1 MDTLVLPDLKVEDV
15 EAVMSEHTQ
24 WTGDQIDTFLK
35 SIDMEELDC
44 GSSLKTS
51 SLSGYDSDSGYSTHE
66 VSPMAGGATHYSS
79 ALSPAIT
86 PVTPSSILTSSSTSS
101 PIPFCLCHDDMF
113 PLHSGGTGN
122 ADHHFF
128 GGSDLPLLSHPSSS
142 SEQLFQSPSLC
153 PTTPSSPQHHS
164 LPTTPFQSASS
175 PQVFVSI
182 SQPSRGCVQSVLPP
196 ISNVSDIEANRH
208 SVTIV
213 PNSFCSSMT
222 CLSTETTASSVT
234 MTHAQTSNAPHFD
247 NFLDG
252 YLNMLEMDNSSDKH
266 STDSTSTDVKD
277 TLEATRFMESSF
289 DNAGQDK
296 SNDLCSNFVTKI
308 EAGGID
314 CSRKSSCSSE
324 HLPNPVCNE
333 HSELRLVSN
342 DTGRIVIA
350 QVLSPPKQTQIL
362 EPANSKSTG
371 SNSVNTRSVSGKS
384 KGKGRHH
391 SVSVSMKGHQKG
403 KKKTNWPKS
412 MNNGNLMAFRNFI
425 LGKLKQ
431 SPPTVSRSSFA
442 PLHIDNEILPSQS
455 VPLTPTCF
463 SVPSD
468 DFFNDL
474 VFNPDTLLTASEGS
488 MDSSSPFSH
497 HSGSISPSPVPMSPS
512 LESSIHFSSL
522 SSLSSDLSPSCPESG
537 NGNLD
542 IDGFI
547 QCLTVDPVSQGVKQN
562 FNTHLTDEFC
572 SFLKTDADPLLGG
585 LS

>member
-66 VSPMAGGATHYSS
+66 VSPMGGVATHYSS

-86 PVTPSSILTSSSTSS
+86 PVTPSSILASSSTSS

-113 PLHSGGTGN
+113 LHSGDTGS

-142 SEQLFQSPSLC
+142 TEQLFQSPSLC
-153 PTTPSSPQHHS
+153 PTTPNSGSSPQHHA
-164 LPTTPFQSASS
+164 LPTPPFQSATS

-182 SQPSRGCVQSVLPP
+182 NQPPKGCVQSVLPP
-196 ISNVSDIEANRH
+196 ISNVSDIEANRY

-213 PNSFCSSMT
+213 PNSFCSPMT
-222 CLSTETTASSVT
+222 CLSTATTASSVT
-234 MTHAQTSNAPHFD
+234 MTHAQTSNTPHFD

-252 YLNMLEMDNSSDKH
+252 YLNMLEMGNSSDKH
-266 STDSTSTDVKD
+266 STDNDVKD

-289 DNAGQDK
+289 DNADPDK
-296 SNDLCSNFVTKI
+296 SSDLCSNLVTKI

-324 HLPNPVCNE
+324 HLPNPVCIE
-333 HSELRLVSN
+333 PSELRLVSN

-362 EPANSKSTG
+362 DTANSKSAG
-371 SNSVNTRSVSGKS
+371 INSVNTRSVSGKP

-391 SVSVSMKGHQKG
+391 SASVSMKGHQKG
-403 KKKTNWPKS
+403 KKKANWPKS

-431 SPPTVSRSSFA
+431 SPPPVSRSSFA
-442 PLHIDNEILPSQS
+442 PLPIENEVLPSQS
-455 VPLTPTCF
+455 VPVTPKCF

-474 VFNPDTLLTASEGS
+474 IFNPDTLLTASESS
-488 MDSSSPFSH
+488 MESSSPFSH

-512 LESSIHFSSL
+512 LESSIHFTSL
-522 SSLSSDLSPSCPESG
+522 SSLSSDLSPSCPDSG
-537 NGNLD
+537 SGNLD

-547 QCLTVDPVSQGVKQN
+547 QCLTVDPISQGVKQN